1 MSEDAAAGRP
11 GHTTEMTTGSS
22 RLEAAEVRVWHAG
35 IDLLAQHPAIEAR
48 AFARLGAADLARYGR
63 FRHDIDRRMFLLGR
77 AMARVLVGRALGRPP
92 LAWTWREGPRGRPE
106 VGDPGSA
113 VRFNVAHS
121 AGLVVCAL
129 VHGREVGVD
138 AEHLDRR
145 PPESA
150 VVERYCSPDEIADIR
165 AWGDAWCDRFLVY
178 WTLKEAYLK
187 ARGLGI
193 AVPLAEISFTV
204 RSETDAA
211 IAFRGSLAG
220 TDDRWAFTLA
230 RPTPRHLVAVAAST
244 SDGDRPA
251 VAFHEL
257 DASMLEGL

>member
-1 MSEDAAAGRP
+1 
-11 GHTTEMTTGSS
+11 MTSGSS
-22 RLEAAEVRVWHAG
+22 PTEADVRVWHAG
-35 IDLLAQHPAIEAR
+35 IDLLTEHPAVEAR
-48 AFARLGAADLARYGR
+48 AFAALGAADLARYGR

-106 VGDPGSA
+106 VGDPGSR

-121 AGLVVCAL
+121 AGLVVCVVAD
-129 VHGREVGVD
+129 GRDVGVD

-193 AVPLAEISFTV
+193 AVPLAEVSFTV

-211 IAFRGSLAG
+211 VAFLGSLSG
-220 TDDRWAFTLA
+220 TDGRWAFTLA
-230 RPTPRHLVAVAAST
+230 RPTPRHLIAVAAST
-244 SDGDRPA
+244 ADGGRP
-251 VAFHEL
+251 VVTFHEFGA
-257 DASMLEGL
+257 DGLGELWQGLRA